1 MCSLQRKCIEFAL
14 KVKPQ
19 RRYIPRVRFQY
30 KIWWFVTSRGFEYG
44 IFILIIINTLTLAMK
59 VRLFLSIRDA
69 VVRRRL
75 NSWANIYVARWS
87 EETNKQTDVT
97 KTNASPLFWWH
108 LFVRLLPP
116 PRRGYAISAACLS
129 VIHSVTERDYCRK
142 PILLK
147 LGVVTGLGLPIERT
161 G

>member
-75 NSWANIYVARWS
+75 NSWANIYVAR
-87 EETNKQTDVT
+87 
-97 KTNASPLFWWH
+97 
-108 LFVRLLPP
+108 
-116 PRRGYAISAACLS
+116 
-129 VIHSVTERDYCRK
+129 
-142 PILLK
+142 
-147 LGVVTGLGLPIERT
+147 
-161 G
+161 